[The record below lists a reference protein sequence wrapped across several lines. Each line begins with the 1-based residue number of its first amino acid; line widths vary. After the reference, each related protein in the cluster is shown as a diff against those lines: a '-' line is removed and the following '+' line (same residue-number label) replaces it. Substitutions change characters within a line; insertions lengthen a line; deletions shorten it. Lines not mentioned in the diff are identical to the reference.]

1 MSKNIL
7 IRSGT
12 SPYDKYTTSE
22 YLNKDLGGGNSG
34 NLLFAASLFRNIN
47 NSERICF
54 SNYYN
59 LSLSSI
65 DYVNQNYSCF
75 IIPLVC
81 IPVVFLQDTVQSA
94 YMHVIEPVRNREK
107 L

>member
-65 DYVNQNYSCF
+65 DYVNQNYSCLLF
-75 IIPLVC
+75 HWQMHSEAILVN
-81 IPVVFLQDTVQSA
+81 L
-94 YMHVIEPVRNREK
+94 RN
-107 L
+107 